1 MAVEEV
7 AAENSNQAAGV
18 PQAANTFTDD
28 GPNSSNSE
36 QSPAQPGVGDRSP
49 GPCEMCGRVSGR

>member
-18 PQAANTFTDD
+18 PQAADTFTDA
-28 GPNSSNSE
+28 GLNSSNNE
-36 QSPAQPGVGDRSP
+36 QSPAQPGVGDLSP